1 MIFRVFRCHTM
12 DSDEQWHTDDYSVSC
27 TTGVYDTASLSAQL
41 LIILYPVGV
50 PAMLMFM
57 LFTNRSRLRVP
68 QDVAP
73 RSKKYEP
80 TWMDGDQ
87 EMYSFLVGDYR
98 EEVYWFEIYEIA
110 RKFVFV
116 CIMLLVSRGSVTQVF
131 AACCVSFCTFSVQM
145 HVRPY
150 KQSADNLLKACAEA
164 QLFCTLLGTLVLRL
178 ENAVD
183 APTAGYDLVMTAVTL
198 GVFPL
203 TATVVIGR
211 PALRNL
217 KHFLSRG
224 DEAERSSTP
233 VMKFRGFDGQESD
246 DGEDEAKTEEVA
258 APKRQRQADWKTVE
272 RGGALKWS
280 KTYRVPRSNASS
292 ASGSARGVGH
302 PGATMRRDSSRGSSS
317 SSRGG
322 SMKESVRR
330 SASKAKA
337 NK

>member
-12 DSDEQWHTDDYSVSC
+12 DSGEQWHTDDYSVSC

-164 QLFCTLLGTLVLRL
+164 QL
-178 ENAVD
+178 
-183 APTAGYDLVMTAVTL
+183 
-198 GVFPL
+198 
-203 TATVVIGR
+203 
-211 PALRNL
+211 NL
-217 KHFLSRG
+217 KL
-224 DEAERSSTP
+224 
-233 VMKFRGFDGQESD
+233 
-246 DGEDEAKTEEVA
+246 
-258 APKRQRQADWKTVE
+258 
-272 RGGALKWS
+272 
-280 KTYRVPRSNASS
+280 
-292 ASGSARGVGH
+292 
-302 PGATMRRDSSRGSSS
+302 
-317 SSRGG
+317 
-322 SMKESVRR
+322 
-330 SASKAKA
+330 
-337 NK
+337 